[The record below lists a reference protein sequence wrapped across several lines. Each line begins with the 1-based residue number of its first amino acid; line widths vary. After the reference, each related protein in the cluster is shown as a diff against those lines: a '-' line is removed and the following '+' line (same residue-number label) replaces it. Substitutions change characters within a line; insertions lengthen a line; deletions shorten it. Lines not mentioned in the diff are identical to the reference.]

1 MRMKFGKDEDKDEV
15 EFWITAGLR
24 MNKIVEMRKAFL
36 AVDRDSENTW
46 IFRVDN
52 GIRVNIL
59 KKAFELFEE
68 SGDVFWRMVVG
79 EILGDSISVRYPVS
93 LLRRVYGY
101 TLHKKDTDLREALS
115 GRKELPTDIKR
126 ELLRDK
132 SRRGEVRRRCVFAN
146 RRDADPFFRLAYVKL
161 LGKEPE
167 TGIGYKTFI
176 RSELAYYLDDK
187 DYRVRTAALKAL
199 EKHPLLLRGIMRKI
213 KRLTQDSCRTTRYA
227 AIRLLALSSTRKSVG
242 RSP

>member
-132 SRRGEVRRRCVFAN
+132 SRGGSQAPLCFCESSGRGPVLSAGVCQVAGQRAGN
-146 RRDADPFFRLAYVKL
+146 RHRL
-161 LGKEPE
+161 
-167 TGIGYKTFI
+167 
-176 RSELAYYLDDK
+176 
-187 DYRVRTAALKAL
+187 
-199 EKHPLLLRGIMRKI
+199 
-213 KRLTQDSCRTTRYA
+213 
-227 AIRLLALSSTRKSVG
+227 
-242 RSP
+242 

>member
-1 MRMKFGKDEDKDEV
+1 MRMKFGKNEDKDEV

-93 LLRRVYGY
+93 LLRRV
-101 TLHKKDTDLREALS
+101 
-115 GRKELPTDIKR
+115 
-126 ELLRDK
+126 
-132 SRRGEVRRRCVFAN
+132 
-146 RRDADPFFRLAYVKL
+146 
-161 LGKEPE
+161 
-167 TGIGYKTFI
+167 
-176 RSELAYYLDDK
+176 
-187 DYRVRTAALKAL
+187 
-199 EKHPLLLRGIMRKI
+199 
-213 KRLTQDSCRTTRYA
+213 
-227 AIRLLALSSTRKSVG
+227 
-242 RSP
+242 